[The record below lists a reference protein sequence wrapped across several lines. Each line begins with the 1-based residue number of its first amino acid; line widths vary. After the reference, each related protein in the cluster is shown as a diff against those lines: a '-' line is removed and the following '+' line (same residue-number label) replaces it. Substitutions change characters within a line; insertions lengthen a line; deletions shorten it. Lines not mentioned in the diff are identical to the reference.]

1 MKTVHIVFNAH
12 IDPIWLWP
20 WQSGL
25 DETFATCR
33 SACDRLDAHPDLVF
47 TRGEA
52 WVYDEI
58 ERLDPALFARIR
70 AHIAAGRWEP
80 VGGWWL
86 QPDCNQPSG
95 FAMERQIAL
104 GKSYFESRFGR
115 FPHIAYNV
123 DSFGHAATLPGLMH
137 AAGQD
142 CYVMMRPQP
151 QEMALPACLFRWR
164 GYEDGPEV
172 TTFRIVDSYTSG
184 NTINERRIYNAV
196 EQLPDGINDTM
207 LFAGFGDHGGGPTER
222 QIAWFRE
229 HQDSFEGIKLVFSSP
244 GRFFDAIWL
253 QRETLPIVTG
263 ELQFHAIG
271 CYSVY
276 RPIKTALRQAEHC
289 LRQAEIF
296 CAAETESVPA
306 DASDQINAA
315 WKRVCFNHFHDTLG
329 GTCLPSAYRYPLAQL
344 GYAQDVGETLLHE
357 GLRRKLTE
365 LPDDPLQRIVLY
377 NASDLPYEGPVEFAP
392 WLDWQSWQEDW
403 HLIDET
409 GALVPF
415 QVIASE
421 ALAGS
426 IVNLLF
432 SLQIP
437 AGGMRVLR
445 IQTEGG
451 AAEGSAKEA
460 SGHVSVS
467 EDGLAVADSVR
478 LGSAS
483 LTFAGGFELP
493 LPALLLY
500 EDTSDTWSHV
510 IDRYSEQP
518 CAQAEWEEA
527 EIVDR
532 GPLMASRI
540 CQGRIGSSDLTAE
553 WRVYQEG
560 FAELLLT
567 VNWKERHKLLKLV
580 QSLPGTPQHRTDGIL
595 GGWLSR
601 PFTGRESP
609 LRDGVLIETRI
620 ETKLAGKGNEQNRT
634 LGIVSPDVYALD
646 ATTERLRFTLLRSAI
661 MAHHDP
667 HNGIAP
673 RRTFT
678 DQGEHTF
685 RFRYLAGEALDTDAL
700 ERHATQMHRPPIVAD
715 LTRGMSRRPNDR

>member
-1 MKTVHIVFNAH
+1 MKTVHVVFNAH

-52 WVYDEI
+52 WVYDVI
-58 ERLDPALFARIR
+58 ERLDPALFVRIR

-95 FAMERQIAL
+95 FAMQRQIAL
-104 GKSYFESRFGR
+104 GKSYFESRFGT
-115 FPHIAYNV
+115 FPRIAYNV
-123 DSFGHAATLPGLMH
+123 DSFGHAATLPGLMQ

-142 CYVMMRPQP
+142 RYVMMRPQL

-164 GYEDGPEV
+164 GYADGPEV

-184 NTINERRIYNAV
+184 NTLNERRIYNAV

-229 HQDSFEGIKLVFSSP
+229 HENSFEGIRLVFSSP
-244 GRFFDAIWL
+244 RRFFDAIWP
-253 QRETLPIVTG
+253 QREILPLVTG

-289 LRQAEIF
+289 LRQAEMF
-296 CAAETESVPA
+296 CAGEPSSAPA
-306 DASDQINAA
+306 DADIQINEA

-344 GYAQDVGETLLHE
+344 GHAQDTGETLLQE

-365 LPDDPLQRIVLY
+365 LPDAPLQRIVLY
-377 NASDLPYEGPVEFAP
+377 NASDLPFEGPIEFAP
-392 WLDWQSWQEDW
+392 WLDWQAWQEDW
-403 HLIDET
+403 HLIDEA
-409 GALVPF
+409 GEVVPF

-432 SLQIP
+432 SLSIP
-437 AGGMRVLR
+437 AGGLRILR
-445 IQTEGG
+445 IQTEPGAREIAGG
-451 AAEGSAKEA
+451 ISPTADA
-460 SGHVSVS
+460 
-467 EDGLAVADSVR
+467 LAVNDSVC
-478 LGSAS
+478 LSAS
-483 LTFAGGFELP
+483 ALTFALGIELP
-493 LPALLLY
+493 LPSLLLI
-500 EDTSDTWSHV
+500 EDSSDTWTHV
-510 IDRYSEQP
+510 ADRYGEQS
-518 CAQAEWEEA
+518 CAEAEWGTA

-540 CQGRIGSSDLTAE
+540 CQGSIGNSGLTAE

-567 VNWKERHKLLKLV
+567 VNWREEHKMLKLA
-580 QSLPGTPQHRTDGIL
+580 QTLPGTPQHRTDGIL

-601 PFTGRESP
+601 PFDGREAP
-609 LRDGVLIETRI
+609 MRDGVLIETQLPGDDGERGV
-620 ETKLAGKGNEQNRT
+620 TF
-634 LGIVSPDVYALD
+634 GIAAPDVYALD
-646 ATTERLRFTLLRSAI
+646 ATPQRLRFTLLRSAI

-678 DQGEHTF
+678 DQGQHMF
-685 RFRYLAGEALDTDAL
+685 RFRYFANETIFTA
-700 ERHATQMHRPPIVAD
+700 EMEQRVTQMQRPPIIAD
-715 LTRGMSRRPNDR
+715 LTRGMLHRPNDR

>member
-52 WVYDEI
+52 WVYDVI
-58 ERLDPALFARIR
+58 ERLDPALFARMQ

-95 FAMERQIAL
+95 FAMEKQIAL
-104 GKSYFESRFGR
+104 GKEYFESRFGR
-115 FPHIAYNV
+115 FPRIGYNV
-123 DSFGHAATLPGLMH
+123 DSFGHAATLPGLMQ

-151 QEMALPACLFRWR
+151 REMQLPACLFRWR
-164 GYEDGPEV
+164 GYEGGPEV
-172 TTFRIVDSYTSG
+172 TTFRIVDSYTLG
-184 NTINERRIYNAV
+184 NHIDERRITNAV
-196 EQLPDGINDTM
+196 AQLPEGIDHTM

-244 GRFFDAIWL
+244 QRFFEAIRS
-253 QRETLPIVTG
+253 QRESLPLVTG
-263 ELQFHAIG
+263 DLQYHAIG

-276 RPIKTALRQAEHC
+276 RPIKTALRRAEHRLKQAE
-289 LRQAEIF
+289 LF
-296 CAAETESVPA
+296 CTSEPNAVPA
-306 DASDQINAA
+306 DASAQLQEA

-329 GTCLPSAYRYPLAQL
+329 GTCLPSAYNYPLSQL

-357 GLRRKLTE
+357 GLRRKLTA

-377 NASDLPYEGPVEFAP
+377 NASDLPYDGPVEFEP
-392 WLDWQSWQEDW
+392 WLDWQSWQEGW
-403 HLIDET
+403 HLIDES
-409 GALVPF
+409 GAPTPF
-415 QVIASE
+415 QRIAPE
-421 ALAGS
+421 ALAGNL
-426 IVNLLF
+426 VHLLF
-432 SLQIP
+432 PLTVGP
-437 AGGMRVLR
+437 GEMRVLR
-445 IQTEGG
+445 IATTEKEQTGKPALSGADASRLGAEALRFEGG
-451 AAEGSAKEA
+451 A
-460 SGHVSVS
+460 
-467 EDGLAVADSVR
+467 
-478 LGSAS
+478 
-483 LTFAGGFELP
+483 LP
-493 LPALLLY
+493 LPTLKLF
-500 EDTSDTWSHV
+500 EDTTDTWTHV
-510 IDRYSEQP
+510 IDRYSGAL
-518 CAQAEWEEA
+518 CAEA
-527 EIVDR
+527 QWGEMENVDN

-540 CQGRIGSSDLTAE
+540 AHGSIGRSDLTAE

-560 FAELLLT
+560 FIDLLLT
-567 VNWKERHKLLKLV
+567 VNWREQHKLLKLE
-580 QSLPGTPQHRTDGIL
+580 QALPGTPQSRTDGVL
-595 GGWLSR
+595 GDWLAR
-601 PFTGRESP
+601 PFDGREWP
-609 LRDGVLIETRI
+609 MRDGILLISEVADGQTS
-620 ETKLAGKGNEQNRT
+620 A
-634 LGIVSPDVYALD
+634 LGIVAPDVYAVD
-646 ATTERLRFTLLRSAI
+646 VTQERLRFTLLRSAI

-685 RFRYLAGEALDTDAL
+685 RFRYFVGASVDTDLL
-700 ERHATQMHRPPIVAD
+700 ERHATQLQRPLIIAD
-715 LTRGMSRRPNDR
+715 FTRGMPQRVGDH